1 MKLFSTLVVLT
12 VAVLTAAVLTAAQ
25 DPTPVYKSDLDRLQ
39 EQLKSWEQM
48 IPTGRV
54 GSMTLPAKIEWPSI
68 LAKLDDPPESLIQL
82 FASAIPQTAFRSLLD
97 PKGRSAIASDLKAG
111 NTPDWFN
118 NMPSVVK
125 SYVSHVQV
133 QATATD
139 MPVNGKGGPTST
151 STALAAKPTR
161 VVAGGLAFAAGV
173 LGLAVA
179 L

>member
-1 MKLFSTLVVLT
+1 MKLFSILVALT
-12 VAVLTAAVLTAAQ
+12 VTLLAAAQ
-25 DPTPVYKSDLDRLQ
+25 DPTPAYKSDLDRLK
-39 EQLKSWEQM
+39 EQLKSFEQM
-48 IPTGRV
+48 IPSGKTG
-54 GSMTLPAKIEWPSI
+54 SLTLPAKVEWPSI

-97 PKGRSAIASDLKAG
+97 PKGRSAIASDIKAG

-118 NMPSVVK
+118 NMPSSVK
-125 SYVSHVQV
+125 SYMSHVQV

-139 MPVNGKGGPTST
+139 MPVNGKGGSTST
-151 STALAAKPTR
+151 SSALAANPSG